1 MCFKRYRLR
10 YLVAAT
16 AIIAVQTPALA
27 ADEEVEVYTGYQ
39 AAKGELD
46 LSLHMNY
53 VTAGEPGSEFSG
65 GETTTHRLRITPEFS
80 YGLGGG
86 FEIATY
92 LPLITIAPDNVVR
105 AQGVIGRIQ
114 WIRPKKD
121 PYGFFWGGNLE
132 LGRLSSQIDENPWHG
147 EVKAIAGWKNRRWT
161 VAVNPTVG
169 FVIDGPVAA
178 PATFALNSKIAFN
191 VTPKLAVGIESY
203 NGTGA
208 ISDAVHFR
216 TSEQSSYAVVDAPVG
231 KWFVHAGVGIG
242 YGGNRDHAIAVLSL
256 GIPLPH
262 LRH

>member
-1 MCFKRYRLR
+1 MFLR
-10 YLVAAT
+10 ALRACYLATAA
-16 AIIAVQTPALA
+16 AIIAFQAPAHA

-53 VTAGEPGSEFSG
+53 VTSGEADGEFAG
-65 GETTTHRLRITPEFS
+65 GEATTHRLRITPEFS

-114 WIRPKKD
+114 WIHPKKSPD
-121 PYGFFWGGNLE
+121 GFFWGDNFE

-147 EVKAIAGWKNRRWT
+147 EVKAIAGWKNRCWT

-169 FVIDGPVAA
+169 FVIDGPVAS

-191 VTPKLAVGIESY
+191 VSPKLAVGVESY

-216 TSEQSSYAVVDAPVG
+216 KNEQSSYVVVDAPVG
-231 KWFVHAGVGIG
+231 RWFVHAGMGIG

-256 GIPLPH
+256 GIPLPQFKH
-262 LRH
+262 